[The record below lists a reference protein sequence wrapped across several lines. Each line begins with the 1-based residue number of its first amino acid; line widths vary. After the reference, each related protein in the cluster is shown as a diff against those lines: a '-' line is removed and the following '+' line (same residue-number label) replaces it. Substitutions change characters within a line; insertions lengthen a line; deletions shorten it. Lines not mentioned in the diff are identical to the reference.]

1 MGVSLGFRDML
12 LRRVHDIMGS
22 ISTLLSV
29 KPFAMSDIS
38 NTTFDYIFIGGGTAG
53 LPTAA
58 RLAELSPTL
67 SILVLEAGKNV
78 SSNPDTRIP
87 GSYPQNLGNP
97 EFDWAFS
104 STPQSHAGGRPVY
117 LPRGKSLGGTSN
129 LNFMQVNRAN
139 IEEYNTFADFG
150 INGWGWKDLLL
161 YFKKYEN
168 LTASQKSQDQAHV
181 TVNSSVHGTDGPVDV
196 TYPIEITA
204 AQDYFFQA
212 MNELGVPSNPDSSS
226 GDNRGV
232 WTSTCAIDPTTAT
245 RVSADTAYLKLNGS
259 NLHIMTEARVSRILF
274 KTSQKGEVVA
284 DEVEFIQDGK
294 VVRAKATKEVILSA
308 GAYQTPQI
316 LELSG
321 IGDPAIL
328 AKYGIS
334 SVVDLPTV
342 GKNLQEHIY
351 VSTTFELKP
360 SYTSWDVLRDPVVA
374 AAEFQKYE
382 TDKTGKLTTVPF
394 AFAFIS
400 PDELWDKQEV
410 SDIKKKLGTSDSE
423 TPFTHKMSDIQ
434 KNWLS
439 SVPFVEIMWIGYFM
453 PSNVKAEPDAGK
465 NYYSLA
471 ACLEHP
477 LSQGT
482 VHIQS
487 ANVTENPVID
497 PQFFAKDLDMDII
510 LDGIK
515 YCRKVAETKALAE
528 ITVGEVAPGD
538 NIQSNTDLREYAK
551 SNFSPVFHPIGT
563 AAMLPKELGGVVD
576 AHLRVYGTANLR
588 VVDASILPLHFTAH
602 PMATLYAIAEKA
614 AEMIAKAA

>member
-1 MGVSLGFRDML
+1 
-12 LRRVHDIMGS
+12 
-22 ISTLLSV
+22 
-29 KPFAMSDIS
+29 MSM
-38 NTTFDYIFIGGGTAG
+38 NFDYIFIGGGTTG

-78 SSNPDTRIP
+78 SSDPNTRIP
-87 GSYPQNLGNP
+87 ASYPKNLGNP
-97 EFDWAFS
+97 EVDWAFF
-104 STPQSHAGGRPVY
+104 STPQSHAGNRALY
-117 LPRGKSLGGTSN
+117 LPRSWQVLGGTSN

-139 IEEYNTFADFG
+139 IEEYSTFADFG
-150 INGWGWKDLLL
+150 INGWGWKDLLP
-161 YFKKYEN
+161 YFKQYEN
-168 LTASQKSQDQAHV
+168 LTASQESQDQAHV
-181 TVNSSVHGTDGPVDV
+181 FVNSAVHGTNGPMDV

-204 AQDYFFQA
+204 AQDHFFEA

-245 RVSADTAYLKLNGS
+245 RVSADTAYLKLNSS
-259 NLHIMTEARVSRILF
+259 NLHIVTEARVSRIVF
-274 KTSQKGEVVA
+274 KPSPKGEAVA

-294 VVRAKATKEVILSA
+294 VVRAKVTKEVILSA

-328 AKYGIS
+328 AKYGIPI
-334 SVVDLPTV
+334 VVNLPTV

-351 VSTTFELKP
+351 VATTFELKP

-374 AAEFQKYE
+374 AAELQRYE
-382 TDKTGKLTTVPF
+382 TTKTGKLSTVPF
-394 AFAFIS
+394 AFAFIA

-410 SDIKKKLGTSDSE
+410 SDLKKKLGTSSSE
-423 TPFTHKMSDIQ
+423 TPFTHKMGDIQ
-434 KNWLS
+434 KDWLS
-439 SVPFVEIMWIGYFM
+439 NVPFVEILWIGYFM

-477 LSQGT
+477 VSQGT

-487 ANVTENPVID
+487 ANVTENPLID
-497 PQFFAKDLDMDII
+497 PQFFAKDSDMDII

-515 YCRKVAETKALAE
+515 YCRKIASTKALAE
-528 ITVGEVAPGD
+528 ITVGEVAPGT
-538 NIQSNTDLREYAK
+538 SNTDLREYAK

-563 AAMLPKELGGVVD
+563 AAMLPKEFGGVVD
-576 AHLRVYGTANLR
+576 EHLRVYGTANLR
-588 VVDASILPLHFTAH
+588 VADASVLPLHFTAH
-602 PMATLYAIAEKA
+602 PMATLYAMAEKA
-614 AEMIAKAA
+614 AEMIAEAA